1 MAHPTAL
8 NRTQLLE
15 KMNSGICSPALVSA
29 RRPSA
34 KEGQDKGSNGAPERP
49 QTRTESGH
57 LPDLSGAHWCCA
69 TATQHSVAPD
79 CLFPSAVRVPLVC
92 TLPSTSGDSALSLLA
107 LVQACT

>member
-8 NRTQLLE
+8 NRAQRTQLLE

-69 TATQHSVAPD
+69 
-79 CLFPSAVRVPLVC
+79 SAVLCHC
-92 TLPSTSGDSALSLLA
+92 TASQCGT
-107 LVQACT
+107 